1 MFRIN
6 DYRNNSI
13 WKEAMKK
20 LQKENLT
27 VNFIKLDVIDPRQ
40 RSETKSAIEQDFG
53 HLGAQIKNPS

>member
-1 MFRIN
+1 
-6 DYRNNSI
+6 
-13 WKEAMKK
+13 MKK

-40 RSETKSAIEQDFG
+40 RSETKSAIEPDFG